1 MTAERKMI
9 LTPVEAGVSAF
20 MNAVTRKFEYEAD
33 AFALTL
39 RDRLEKQG
47 GVAQQDLVS
56 MDDMGAR
63 LGRALITLHV
73 KNLST
78 VWVDKLCVAL
88 APARSHPAFF
98 LMFVCTATRR
108 TTIRTRP
115 SQSASRRSR

>member
-1 MTAERKMI
+1 MI
-9 LTPVEAGVSAF
+9 LTPVESAFSAF

-39 RDRLEKQG
+39 REWLAKKG
-47 GVAQQDLVS
+47 DLPEAELAA

-78 VWVDKLCVAL
+78 VWVDKL
-88 APARSHPAFF
+88 
-98 LMFVCTATRR
+98 
-108 TTIRTRP
+108 
-115 SQSASRRSR
+115 